1 MKKYSIPKGIEK
13 EAAEYIQGVLAELDN
28 RGVLENIDNAAL
40 DMLARN
46 YSTFI
51 KASKQLEIDG
61 LTVTSDRANIAPQPL
76 VKVAKDAQTQ
86 AMKVMLEFGLTA
98 KARTKLQKMNKT
110 PDEEST
116 PLEQFIVTGKKEVR

>member
-13 EAAEYIQGVLAELDN
+13 EAAEYIQGVLAELEN

-51 KASKQLEIDG
+51 LSLIHISEP
-61 LTVTSDRANIAPQPL
+61 TRRS
-76 VKVAKDAQTQ
+76 
-86 AMKVMLEFGLTA
+86 
-98 KARTKLQKMNKT
+98 
-110 PDEEST
+110 
-116 PLEQFIVTGKKEVR
+116 

>member
-13 EAAEYIQGVLAELDN
+13 EAAEYIQGVLAELEN

-51 KASKQLEIDG
+51 KA
-61 LTVTSDRANIAPQPL
+61 
-76 VKVAKDAQTQ
+76 
-86 AMKVMLEFGLTA
+86 
-98 KARTKLQKMNKT
+98 
-110 PDEEST
+110 
-116 PLEQFIVTGKKEVR
+116 